1 MYPINLDLTGQAC
14 LVLGGGSVAERKVRR
29 LLDEGAVVTVIAPA
43 LTPALQIL
51 AEEHQLSWQRR
62 TYQPGDETTFFL
74 IICATD
80 DEAVSQAVSAAAKAQ
95 GKLLNVCDVPDLC
108 NFTLPSIVRQGD
120 LQLTISTNGKAPAF
134 SRWLRKH
141 LEQHFDERYGHW
153 MAELAAIRK
162 EGQALLATS
171 RARQAFWRQ
180 ALTDDVMDLVENN
193 EIDAASSLLRKRLAA
208 WERKNHET

>member
-141 LEQHFDERYGHW
+141 LEQNFDERYGRW

-162 EGQALLATS
+162 EGQTLLATS
-171 RARQAFWRQ
+171 RDRQAFWRQ

-193 EIDAASSLLRKRLAA
+193 EIDAASTLLRKRLAA

>member
-108 NFTLPSIVRQGD
+108 NFTLPSIVRQVD

-141 LEQHFDERYGHW
+141 LEQHFDERYGLW

-171 RARQAFWRQ
+171 RDRQPSGARP
-180 ALTDDVMDLVENN
+180 
-193 EIDAASSLLRKRLAA
+193 
-208 WERKNHET
+208 

>member
-51 AEEHQLSWQRR
+51 VEEHQLSWQRR

-134 SRWLRKH
+134 SRWLRTH
-141 LEQHFDERYGHW
+141 LEQHFDERYGRW

>member
-14 LVLGGGSVAERKVRR
+14 LVLGGGNVAERKVRR

-141 LEQHFDERYGHW
+141 LEQHFDERYGRW

>member
-14 LVLGGGSVAERKVRR
+14 LVLGGGNVAERKVRR

-141 LEQHFDERYGHW
+141 LEQHFDERYDRW

-171 RARQAFWRQ
+171 RDRQAFWRQ

>member
-14 LVLGGGSVAERKVRR
+14 LVLGGGSVAERKVQR

-95 GKLLNVCDVPDLC
+95 GKLLNVCDVPNLC

-141 LEQHFDERYGHW
+141 LEQHFDERYVRW

-171 RARQAFWRQ
+171 RDRQAFWRQ

>member
-141 LEQHFDERYGHW
+141 LKQHFDERYGRW

-171 RARQAFWRQ
+171 RDRQAFWRQ

>member
-134 SRWLRKH
+134 SRCLRKH
-141 LEQHFDERYGHW
+141 LEQHFDERYGRW

-171 RARQAFWRQ
+171 RDRQAFWRQ

>member
-14 LVLGGGSVAERKVRR
+14 LVLGGGSVAERKVQR

-141 LEQHFDERYGHW
+141 LEQHFDERYGRW

-171 RARQAFWRQ
+171 QDRQAFWRQ

>member
-134 SRWLRKH
+134 SRWLREH
-141 LEQHFDERYGHW
+141 LKQHFDERYGRW

-171 RARQAFWRQ
+171 RDRQAFWRQ

>member
-51 AEEHQLSWQRR
+51 VEEHQLSWQRR

-134 SRWLRKH
+134 SSWLRKH
-141 LEQHFDERYGHW
+141 LEQHFDERYGLW

-171 RARQAFWRQ
+171 RDRQAFWRQ

>member
-141 LEQHFDERYGHW
+141 LEQNFDERYGRW

>member
-141 LEQHFDERYGHW
+141 LEQHFDERYDRW

>member
-14 LVLGGGSVAERKVRR
+14 LVIGGGSVAERKVRR

-141 LEQHFDERYGHW
+141 LEQNFDERYGRW

-162 EGQALLATS
+162 EGQTLLATS
-171 RARQAFWRQ
+171 RDRQAFWRQ

>member
-80 DEAVSQAVSAAAKAQ
+80 DEAVSQAVSTAAKAQ

-141 LEQHFDERYGHW
+141 LGQHFDERYGRW

-171 RARQAFWRQ
+171 RDRQAFWRQ

>member
-141 LEQHFDERYGHW
+141 LEQHFDERYGRW
-153 MAELAAIRK
+153 IAELAAIRK

-171 RARQAFWRQ
+171 RDRQAFWRQ
-180 ALTDDVMDLVENN
+180 ALTDDVMALVDNN
-193 EIDAASSLLRKRLAA
+193 EIDAASSLLRDRLAA

>member
-1 MYPINLDLTGQAC
+1 MYPINLVLTGQPC
-14 LVLGGGSVAERKVRR
+14 LVLGGGSIAERKVRR
-29 LLDEGAVVTVIAPA
+29 LLDEGAIVTVIAPS
-43 LTPALQIL
+43 LTLPLQAL
-51 AEEHQLSWQRR
+51 AESHQLAWEAR

-134 SRWLRKH
+134 SHWLRKH
-141 LEQHFDERYGHW
+141 LEQHFDERYGRW

-171 RARQAFWRQ
+171 RDRQAFWRQ

>member
-62 TYQPGDETTFFL
+62 TYQPGDETTFVL

-141 LEQHFDERYGHW
+141 LEQHFDERYGRW

-171 RARQAFWRQ
+171 RARKAYWRQ
-180 ALTDDVMDLVENN
+180 ALTDDVMDLVETN
-193 EIDAASSLLRKRLAA
+193 EIAAASSLLRKRLAA

>member
-134 SRWLRKH
+134 SRWIRKR
-141 LEQHFDERYGHW
+141 LEQHFDERYDRW

-171 RARQAFWRQ
+171 RDRQAFWRQ

>member
-74 IICATD
+74 INCATD

-141 LEQHFDERYGHW
+141 LEQHFDERYGRW

>member
-14 LVLGGGSVAERKVRR
+14 LVLGGGSVAEHKVRR

-141 LEQHFDERYGHW
+141 LEQNFDERYGRW

-162 EGQALLATS
+162 EGQTLLATS
-171 RARQAFWRQ
+171 RDRQAFWRQ

>member
-141 LEQHFDERYGHW
+141 LEQNFDERYGRW

-171 RARQAFWRQ
+171 RDRQAFWRQ

>member
-120 LQLTISTNGKAPAF
+120 LQLTISTNGKAPSF

-141 LEQHFDERYGHW
+141 LEQHFDERYGRW

-193 EIDAASSLLRKRLAA
+193 EIDAASSLLRKRMAA

>member
-120 LQLTISTNGKAPAF
+120 LQLTISTNGKEPAF

-141 LEQHFDERYGHW
+141 LEQNFDERYGRW

-162 EGQALLATS
+162 EGQTLLATS
-171 RARQAFWRQ
+171 RDRQAFWRQ

>member
-14 LVLGGGSVAERKVRR
+14 LVLGGGNVAERKVRR

-80 DEAVSQAVSAAAKAQ
+80 DEAVSQAVSAAAKNQ

-141 LEQHFDERYGHW
+141 LEQHFDERYDRW

-171 RARQAFWRQ
+171 RDRQAFWRQ
-180 ALTDDVMDLVENN
+180 ALTDDVMDLVENS

>member
-1 MYPINLDLTGQAC
+1 MYPINLNLTGQAC
-14 LVLGGGSVAERKVRR
+14 LVLGGGGVAERKVRR

-141 LEQHFDERYGHW
+141 LEQHFDERYGRW

>member
-62 TYQPGDETTFFL
+62 TYQSGDETTFFL

-141 LEQHFDERYGHW
+141 LEQHFDERYGRW

>member
-141 LEQHFDERYGHW
+141 LKQHFDERYGRW

>member
-80 DEAVSQAVSAAAKAQ
+80 DEAVSQTVSAAAKAQ

-141 LEQHFDERYGHW
+141 LEQNFDERYGRW

-162 EGQALLATS
+162 EGQTLLATS
-171 RARQAFWRQ
+171 RDRQAFWRQ
-180 ALTDDVMDLVENN
+180 ALTDDVMALVENN

>member
-1 MYPINLDLTGQAC
+1 MYPIKLDLTGQAC

-134 SRWLRKH
+134 SRCR
-141 LEQHFDERYGHW
+141 
-153 MAELAAIRK
+153 
-162 EGQALLATS
+162 S
-171 RARQAFWRQ
+171 R
-180 ALTDDVMDLVENN
+180 
-193 EIDAASSLLRKRLAA
+193 
-208 WERKNHET
+208 

>member
-80 DEAVSQAVSAAAKAQ
+80 DEAVSQAVSVAAKAQ

-141 LEQHFDERYGHW
+141 LEQHFDERYGRW